1 MLSRKKY
8 SFKSL
13 TFLQGFGIIELIKIY
28 QYSGGGEIDMDSF
41 GQDSEISKATVARL
55 PAYLRFLKEVAS
67 RGSWYVSSAAIAEA
81 LGVSAVGVRKDL
93 AFVSSQ
99 AGKPKRGFEVNTLIS
114 DIEKFLGYDERTA
127 VVVVGAGRLGKAI
140 LLYEGFEH
148 FRIDV
153 VAAFD
158 ISPEK
163 IGAVGGKPI
172 YPLERLGEIVRR
184 HSVKAGILT
193 VPRESAQRA
202 CDAMVEA
209 GIRAILNFAP
219 ASLTVPEGVSVRYE
233 DLAAS
238 LAMLF
243 GSVPDKNQG

>member
-1 MLSRKKY
+1 
-8 SFKSL
+8 
-13 TFLQGFGIIELIKIY
+13 
-28 QYSGGGEIDMDSF
+28 MDNI
-41 GQDSEISKATVARL
+41 GQESEISKATVSRL

-99 AGKPKRGFEVNTLIS
+99 AGKPKRGFEVNTLIA

-148 FRIDV
+148 FKIDV

-158 ISPEK
+158 VKPER
-163 IGAVGGKPI
+163 IGAVSGKPI
-172 YPLERLGEIVRR
+172 YPLERLSEIVRR
-184 HSVKAGILT
+184 HDVKAGILT
-193 VPRESAQRA
+193 VPRESAQSA
-202 CDAMVEA
+202 CDAMIKA

-219 ASLTVPEGVSVRYE
+219 VSLKVPDGVSVRYE

-243 GSVPDKNQG
+243 GSMQDSDK